1 MKLAKRLC
9 LSAACTLLLPVLS
22 EAASTGYRGA
32 VLADG
37 ATAYYEFDAA
47 NGTTVLDTAGGDNSG
62 SIVGSVS
69 FGAISAYPGLNT
81 SALFSGGAVRIPDST
96 TFDLGTGA
104 FSLELWF
111 FTTSEARGD
120 LFTYKGG
127 AGDFGIH
134 SNSQADPVGFTGSTS
149 VYLNDFRASPAG
161 ADTGVWHHFAVTR
174 DGSGGLNHYIDGN
187 LRGTATNTDSLDIPS
202 DLLIGSNRGGTIDDL
217 ALQFAGNID
226 EVAWYP
232 VALSQAQISNHIALA
247 QVPEPTSV
255 LLLMGAGLLLGA
267 RRSRRLTAR

>member
-1 MKLAKRLC
+1 MKLANRLI
-9 LSAACTLLLPVLS
+9 LSAACTVLLPVLS
-22 EAASTGYRGA
+22 EAASIGYRGA

-37 ATAYYEFDAA
+37 ATAYYEFDEAI
-47 NGTTVLDTAGGDNSG
+47 GTIASDTAGGDNSG
-62 SIVGSVS
+62 SLVGSVS
-69 FGAISAYPGLNT
+69 FGASSAYEGLNT
-81 SALFSGGAVRIPDST
+81 SALFSGGAIRIPDAA

-104 FSLELWF
+104 FSLEMWF
-111 FTTSEARGD
+111 FTTSEDRGD

-134 SNSQADPVGFTGSTS
+134 SNSQGDPAGFTGSTS

-174 DGSGGLNHYIDGN
+174 DGLGVLSHYIDGN
-187 LRGTATNTDSLDIPS
+187 LRGSTTNSDSLDIPS
-202 DLLIGSNRGGTIDDL
+202 DLLIGSNRGGTIDVL
-217 ALQFAGNID
+217 SLPFAGNID

-232 VALSQAQISNHIALA
+232 VALSKAQIDNHIALA
-247 QVPEPTSV
+247 QVPEPSSA

-267 RRSRRLTAR
+267 RRSRRLTA